1 MKNELTNYQQLA
13 EQWLVN
19 QHPALTQQQ
28 MQQFIMFCKMYQLNP
43 WKNEAYPIVYSGKLQ
58 LVTNYLV
65 LCARAKQNPKYY
77 REDITYWQDGKQ
89 LQHPHLTP
97 AMRGV
102 VVCVNIYDNLGN
114 LISNY
119 DFDVDENSQA
129 NHGSFKNN
137 YFASWVQK
145 CAITNALRRT
155 FPNEIAGLYIPEEF
169 NATETTIKVE
179 QPQPAPIQQT
189 QPVIEVKKEV
199 EEKVVEPQP
208 EPKKQPRK
216 SSKPSAKFNKVYKAL
231 KELEPN
237 QTARLNVLTTF
248 CKVQH
253 IPNTDLRDG
262 NFDEEAFMKFLKQ
275 TYEPVQHEEDGI
287 NFEELENEE
296 H

>member
-43 WKNEAYPIVYSGKLQ
+43 WKNEAYPVVYGSKLQ

-129 NHGSFKNN
+129 NHGTFKNN

-155 FPNEIAGLYIPEEF
+155 FPNEVAGLYIPEEF

-179 QPQPAPIQQT
+179 QPQPT
-189 QPVIEVKKEV
+189 QPVMEVKKE
-199 EEKVVEPQP
+199 VVEPQP

-237 QTARLNVLTTF
+237 QAARLNVLTAF

-275 TYEPVQHEEDGI
+275 TYEPAHMEDDGEI
-287 NFEELENEE
+287 LSISELERDDNE
-296 H
+296 